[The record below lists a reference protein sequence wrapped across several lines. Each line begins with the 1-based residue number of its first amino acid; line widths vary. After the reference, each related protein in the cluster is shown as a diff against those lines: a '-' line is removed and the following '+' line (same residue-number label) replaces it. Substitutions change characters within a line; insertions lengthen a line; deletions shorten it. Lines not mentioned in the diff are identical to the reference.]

1 MITWLD
7 ISPLAV
13 YLIALFVIGL
23 FGLRHKE
30 RNHESLILAGRRL
43 TLPAFVASLVST
55 WYGGILG
62 VGEFSYRFGLSNWF
76 VFGVPYYIAA
86 GVFAFFLAKRARRSP
101 EMTIPDRLFKAY
113 GLPAGVAGAAILVVI
128 TLPAA
133 YVLEIGILFNQFFGS
148 PVWLGIVLGTVFSVF
163 YLFAGGF
170 RAAVWADM
178 VQFVAMYVGFII
190 MLIFA
195 VTKLGGLSYLNAH
208 LPANHFSVTG
218 GHAPSYIAFWYIVAM
233 ATLAEPAFYQRCF
246 AAKSAAVARNGILLS
261 IFFWFTFDFM
271 TTACGLYAR
280 ALLPDLSNPVAAYT
294 ELGAKLL
301 PTGLLGLFFLS
312 MLATVMS
319 TVDSYM
325 FLTATT
331 ISHDLFWRLKR
342 FGDDRI
348 QKFTS
353 LGLVLSLVGTI
364 VIATRF
370 TSVVNVWHDFG
381 SMGTS
386 ALLLPLITTY
396 WGTYQY
402 SPKGALLSIVL
413 SASVTALML
422 YVIPLP
428 GYFVIREPIFAG
440 LGVSLGVFVLTRVK
454 KIPESSQSPRPQ

>member
-1 MITWLD
+1 MSNWLD
-7 ISPLAV
+7 ISPLAL
-13 YLIALFVIGL
+13 YLVGLFVIGL
-23 FGLRHKE
+23 FGLRRKE
-30 RNHESLILAGRRL
+30 PDQESLILAGRRL

-62 VGEFSYRFGLSNWF
+62 VGEFSYRFGVSNWI

-101 EMTIPDRLFKAY
+101 EMTIPDRLFKSY
-113 GLPAGVAGAAILVVI
+113 GLPAAAAGAAILVFI
-128 TLPAA
+128 TLPVA

-148 PVWLGIVLGTVFSVF
+148 PVWLGILLGTIFSVF

-190 MLIFA
+190 MLVFA
-195 VTKLGGLSYLNAH
+195 VTKLGGIGYLSAN
-208 LPANHFSVTG
+208 LPATHFSVTG

-246 AAKSAAVARNGILLS
+246 AAKSATVARNGILVS

-271 TTACGLYAR
+271 TTTCGLYAR
-280 ALLPDLSNPVAAYT
+280 ALMPDLTNPVAAYT
-294 ELGAKLL
+294 ELGARLL
-301 PTGLLGLFFLS
+301 PAGLLGLFFLS
-312 MLATVMS
+312 LMATVMS

-331 ISHDLFWRLKR
+331 ISHDLFWRFKH
-342 FGDDRI
+342 FGEDKI
-348 QKFTS
+348 HKYTAI
-353 LGLVLSLVGTI
+353 GLAFSLVGTI
-364 VIATRF
+364 VVATRF

-381 SMGTS
+381 SIGTS

-396 WGTYQY
+396 WGNYQY
-402 SPKGALLSIVL
+402 SPKGALLSVIL
-413 SASVTALML
+413 SASVTVLLL
-422 YVIPLP
+422 YIIPLP
-428 GYFVIREPIFAG
+428 DHFLVREPIFAG
-440 LGVSLGVFVLTRVK
+440 LATSVAIFLATR
-454 KIPESSQSPRPQ
+454 IPKPAKQV